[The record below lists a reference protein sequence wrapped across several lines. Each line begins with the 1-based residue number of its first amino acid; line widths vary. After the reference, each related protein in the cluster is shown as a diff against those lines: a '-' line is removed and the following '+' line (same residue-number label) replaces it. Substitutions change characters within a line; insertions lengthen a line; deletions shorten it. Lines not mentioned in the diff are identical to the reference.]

1 MIREIRTE
9 KITQAVRDLCIE
21 ANTDLGEDLL
31 KAYEEG
37 MRSEKSPIGRE
48 IFRRMLENARVAR
61 EKGLAVCQDTGL
73 VVVFADM
80 GQDVHVT
87 GGDLYAAIHEG
98 VRQGYLEGYF
108 RSSVVDPLTREIS
121 GDNSPAIIHVS
132 IVPGSQLE
140 LKLIPKGFGGENFSK
155 VVSFTPSVGISG
167 VKDFILETIKK
178 AGSSPCP
185 PIIVG
190 VGIGGTMEKAAILA
204 KRTLLRP
211 LGSSHPDPMV
221 AAMERELLD
230 EINKLGIGP
239 QGLGGTVT
247 ALDVH
252 IETFPTHIASIP
264 VAVNIQCHC
273 HRHKDVIL

>member
-9 KITQAVRDLCIE
+9 KIIQAVRDLCIE
-21 ANTDLGEDLL
+21 ANTDIGEDLL

-37 MRSEKSPIGRE
+37 MNAEESPIGKE
-48 IFRRMLENARVAR
+48 IFQQMLENARVAR
-61 EKGLAVCQDTGL
+61 EKKLALCQDTGL

-87 GGDLYAAIHEG
+87 GGDFYAAIHEG
-98 VRQGYLEGYF
+98 VRRGYLEGYF
-108 RSSVVDPLTREIS
+108 RSSVVEPITRKVS
-121 GDNSPAIIHVS
+121 GDNSPAIIHVT
-132 IVPGSQLE
+132 IVPGSRL
-140 LKLIPKGFGGENFSK
+140 LLNVIPKGFGGENFSK
-155 VVSFTPSVGISG
+155 VVLFPPSVGMSG
-167 VKDFILETIKK
+167 VMDFIIETIRN

-190 VGIGGTMEKAAILA
+190 VGIGGTMEKAAIMA
-204 KRTLLRP
+204 KRTLFRP
-211 LGSSHPDPMV
+211 LGSSHPDPVV
-221 AAMERELLD
+221 AGLERTLLD

-239 QGLGGTVT
+239 QGLGGKVT

-264 VAVNIQCHC
+264 VAVNIQCNS
-273 HRHKDVIL
+273 HRHKEVIL

>member
-1 MIREIRTE
+1 MREIRAE
-9 KITQAVRDLCIE
+9 KISQAVRDLCIE

-31 KAYEEG
+31 KAYEVG
-37 MRSEKSPIGRE
+37 MRSEESPIGRE
-48 IFRRMLENARVAR
+48 IFQRILENARIAR

-73 VVVFADM
+73 VVVFVDM

-87 GGDLYAAIHEG
+87 GGDLCAAIHEG
-98 VRQGYLEGYF
+98 VRRGYLEGYF
-108 RSSVVDPLTREIS
+108 RSSVVEPLTREIS

-132 IVPGSQLE
+132 IVPGSGLV
-140 LKLIPKGFGGENFSK
+140 LNLIPKGFGGENFSK
-155 VVSFTPSVGISG
+155 VVLFPPSVGISG
-167 VKDFILETIKK
+167 VRDFILETIKK

-204 KRTLLRP
+204 KRSLLRP